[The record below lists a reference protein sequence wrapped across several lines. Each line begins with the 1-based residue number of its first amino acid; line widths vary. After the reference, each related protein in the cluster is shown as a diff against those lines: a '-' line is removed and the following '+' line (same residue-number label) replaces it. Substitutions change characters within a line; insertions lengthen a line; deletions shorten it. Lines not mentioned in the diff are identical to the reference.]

1 MKKSRDSRR
10 QNYEAL
16 EKTLASTFKTK
27 TRGDWL
33 KILEAHDVPAVPLY
47 DVAEVLDDPQ
57 VKHLGLIE
65 EIEHPTAAKARTGPH
80 GGEEEIEH
88 PTAGRL
94 RFVGGPVDFDNLAK
108 DKAAPPPLVG
118 AQSENILRALGHDDA
133 AIKELVSQGVS
144 QIAR

>member
-1 MKKSRDSRR
+1 MNDSSSRDSRR

-16 EKTLASTFKTK
+16 EQTLAPTFKTK

-65 EIEHPTAAKARTGPH
+65 EV
-80 GGEEEIEH
+80 EH

-94 RFVGGPVDFDNLAK
+94 KVRRWT
-108 DKAAPPPLVG
+108 G
-118 AQSENILRALGHDDA
+118 AF
-133 AIKELVSQGVS
+133 
-144 QIAR
+144 